1 MCKIVHDVQNSQN
14 PSKCPK
20 CTNCTRCTDYYC
32 IYSLN
37 LIEKPQK
44 NKYLFYWRLPL
55 LVDDLKSR
63 DAKASTK
70 VHMASLLKNFNPS
83 QFIFNKKKI
92 SFGKIETP
100 ECMPFSFL
108 ACLLRRLDLLRTH
121 HDSHPC
127 LPYCCRVFSQVW
139 HWHDIAMTMTTRM
152 LIWRKNMD

>member
-1 MCKIVHDVQNSQN
+1 MCKIVHNVQNSQN

-83 QFIFNKKKI
+83 QFIFNKKNKFWQNRDPWMYAI
-92 SFGKIETP
+92 LFFSMSTAEIGSSPDTP
-100 ECMPFSFL
+100 WFSSL
-108 ACLLRRLDLLRTH
+108 PTLL
-121 HDSHPC
+121 
-127 LPYCCRVFSQVW
+127 LPSILPGMTLTW
-139 HWHDIAMTMTTRM
+139 HCYDNDH
-152 LIWRKNMD
+152 